1 MDERRLEFVEF
12 GQLEPSQFNSY
23 EITDIEDMVG
33 TLKSVGLLT
42 PLTVIGPYP
51 SGKYSII
58 SGERRYTGMKS
69 CMESPDYDGSFD
81 KVPCYVVHGYDTDQ
95 TIQELELEIA
105 NLETRDSSD
114 KDKHRFKLVNI
125 LKKMAESGKIK
136 EKEIVS
142 IMGKCMRESDRYK
155 RMYVAIFDK
164 GTESTKQLIFDKKL
178 SIAEGAALSQ
188 LPGETQDVVAN
199 AIKDGVAKKGLLQ
212 VVKDTNKEKREAKKV
227 LKEREEARKADESAA
242 AQQDKGD
249 TEIPVDP
256 GTESINPE
264 PPIATLAPHPVNNA
278 EAQEIKKMV
287 KNYETSVY
295 VDEDDESDEDSDPY
309 DDLSDP
315 EDEPVSE
322 EEDYKRILEIARGEK
337 QRKEIEKYVKDVP
350 DDIILN
356 TINTN
361 VKTGNSVVTA
371 ANKDI
376 ERVNKWA
383 DSIFKKKTFSENELE
398 TFERLREMLDYVDS
412 AIVNYGE

>member
-1 MDERRLEFVEF
+1 MNERKLEFVDF
-12 GQLEPSQFNSY
+12 GNLEPSQFNSY
-23 EITDIEDMVG
+23 EITAIEDMVG

-58 SGERRYTGMKS
+58 SGERRYTGMKK
-69 CMESPDYDGSFD
+69 CIEDPDYDGSFD

-114 KDKHRFKLVNI
+114 KDKHRFKLVSI

-164 GTESTKQLIFDKKL
+164 GTDSTKQLILDKQL

-188 LPGETQDVVAN
+188 LPGKTQDVVAN

-212 VVKDTNKEKREAKKV
+212 VVKETSQEVREAKKA
-227 LKEREEARKADESAA
+227 LKEIEESKKVDESAA
-242 AQQDKGD
+242 TLQTGGNI
-249 TEIPVDP
+249 EGSV
-256 GTESINPE
+256 ELE
-264 PPIATLAPHPVNNA
+264 PPVATPVPQTATPHPVNNF

-287 KNYETSVY
+287 TNYEDSVY
-295 VDEDDESDEDSDPY
+295 LNDDESDEDSY

-315 EDEPVSE
+315 EDEPVNDE
-322 EEDYKRILEIARGEK
+322 KDYREILAIARGEK
-337 QRKEIEKYVKDVP
+337 QRKAIEDYVSDVP

-356 TINTN
+356 TISTN
-361 VKTGNSVVTA
+361 VKTGCSVVTA

-376 ERVNKWA
+376 DRVNKWA
-383 DSIFKKKTFSENELE
+383 DSIFKKKTFTENELE

>member
-1 MDERRLEFVEF
+1 MNERKLEFVDF
-12 GQLEPSQFNSY
+12 GNLEPSQFNSY
-23 EITDIEDMVG
+23 EITAIEDMVG

-58 SGERRYTGMKS
+58 SGERRYTGMKK
-69 CMESPDYDGSFD
+69 CIEDPDYDGSFD

-114 KDKHRFKLVNI
+114 KDKHRFKLVSI

-164 GTESTKQLIFDKKL
+164 GTDSTKQLILDKQL

-188 LPGETQDVVAN
+188 LPGKTQDVVAN

-212 VVKDTNKEKREAKKV
+212 VVKETSEEVREAKKA
-227 LKEREEARKADESAA
+227 LKEIEESKKVDESAA
-242 AQQDKGD
+242 TLQTGGNI
-249 TEIPVDP
+249 EGSV
-256 GTESINPE
+256 ELE
-264 PPIATLAPHPVNNA
+264 PPVATPVPQTATPHPVNNF

-287 KNYETSVY
+287 TNYEDSVY
-295 VDEDDESDEDSDPY
+295 LNDDESDEDSY

-315 EDEPVSE
+315 EDEPVNDE
-322 EEDYKRILEIARGEK
+322 KDYREILAIARGEK
-337 QRKEIEKYVKDVP
+337 QRKAIEDYVSDVP

-356 TINTN
+356 TISTN
-361 VKTGNSVVTA
+361 VKTGSSVVTA

-376 ERVNKWA
+376 DRVNKWA
-383 DSIFKKKTFSENELE
+383 DSIFKKKTFTENELE

>member
-1 MDERRLEFVEF
+1 MNERKLEFVDF
-12 GQLEPSQFNSY
+12 GNLEPSQFNSY
-23 EITDIEDMVG
+23 EITAIEDMVG

-42 PLTVIGPYP
+42 TLTVIGPYP

-58 SGERRYTGMKS
+58 SGERRYTGMKK
-69 CMESPDYDGSFD
+69 CIEDPDYDGSFD

-114 KDKHRFKLVNI
+114 KDKHRFKLVSI

-164 GTESTKQLIFDKKL
+164 GTDSTKQLILDKQL

-188 LPGETQDVVAN
+188 LPGKTQDVVAN

-212 VVKDTNKEKREAKKV
+212 VVKETSQEVREAKKA
-227 LKEREEARKADESAA
+227 LKEIEESKKVDESAA
-242 AQQDKGD
+242 TLQTGGNI
-249 TEIPVDP
+249 EGSV
-256 GTESINPE
+256 ELE
-264 PPIATLAPHPVNNA
+264 PPVATPVPQTATPHPVNNF

-287 KNYETSVY
+287 TNYEDSVY
-295 VDEDDESDEDSDPY
+295 LNDDESDEDSY

-315 EDEPVSE
+315 EDEPVNDE
-322 EEDYKRILEIARGEK
+322 KDYREILAIARGEK
-337 QRKEIEKYVKDVP
+337 QRKAIEDYVSDVP

-356 TINTN
+356 TISTN
-361 VKTGNSVVTA
+361 VKTGSSVVTA

-376 ERVNKWA
+376 DRVNKWA
-383 DSIFKKKTFSENELE
+383 DSIFKKKTFTENELE

>member
-1 MDERRLEFVEF
+1 MNERKLEFVDF
-12 GQLEPSQFNSY
+12 GNLEPSQFNSY
-23 EITDIEDMVG
+23 EITAIEDMVG

-58 SGERRYTGMKS
+58 SGERRYTGMKK
-69 CMESPDYDGSFD
+69 CIEDPDYDGSFD

-114 KDKHRFKLVNI
+114 KDKHRFKLVSI

-164 GTESTKQLIFDKKL
+164 GTDSTKQLILDKQL

-188 LPGETQDVVAN
+188 LPGKTQDVVAN

-212 VVKDTNKEKREAKKV
+212 VVKETSQEVREAKKA
-227 LKEREEARKADESAA
+227 LKEIEESKKVDESAA
-242 AQQDKGD
+242 TLQTGSNI
-249 TEIPVDP
+249 EGSV
-256 GTESINPE
+256 ELE
-264 PPIATLAPHPVNNA
+264 PPVATPVPQTATPHPVNNF

-287 KNYETSVY
+287 TNYEDSVY
-295 VDEDDESDEDSDPY
+295 LNDDESDEDSY

-315 EDEPVSE
+315 EDEPVNDE
-322 EEDYKRILEIARGEK
+322 KDYREILAIARGEK
-337 QRKEIEKYVKDVP
+337 QRKAIEDYVSDVP

-356 TINTN
+356 TISTN
-361 VKTGNSVVTA
+361 VKTGSSVVTA

-376 ERVNKWA
+376 DRVNKWA
-383 DSIFKKKTFSENELE
+383 DSIFKKKTFTENELE

>member
-1 MDERRLEFVEF
+1 MNERKLEFIDF
-12 GQLEPSQFNSY
+12 GNLEPSQFNSY
-23 EITDIEDMVG
+23 EITAIEDMVG

-42 PLTVIGPYP
+42 PLTVIEPYP

-58 SGERRYTGMKS
+58 SGERRYTGMKK
-69 CMESPDYDGSFD
+69 CIEDPDYDGSFD

-114 KDKHRFKLVNI
+114 KDKHRFKLVSI

-164 GTESTKQLIFDKKL
+164 GTDSTKQLILDKQL

-188 LPGETQDVVAN
+188 LPGKTQDVVAN

-212 VVKDTNKEKREAKKV
+212 VVKETSQEVREAKKA
-227 LKEREEARKADESAA
+227 LKEIEESKKVDESAA
-242 AQQDKGD
+242 TLQTGGNIEGSV
-249 TEIPVDP
+249 EI
-256 GTESINPE
+256 E
-264 PPIATLAPHPVNNA
+264 PPVATPIPQTATPHPVNNF

-287 KNYETSVY
+287 TNYEDSVY
-295 VDEDDESDEDSDPY
+295 LNDDESDEDSY

-315 EDEPVSE
+315 EDEPVNDE
-322 EEDYKRILEIARGEK
+322 KDYREILAIARGEK
-337 QRKEIEKYVKDVP
+337 QRKAIEDYVSDVP

-356 TINTN
+356 TISTN
-361 VKTGNSVVTA
+361 VKTGSSVVTA

-376 ERVNKWA
+376 DRVNKWA
-383 DSIFKKKTFSENELE
+383 DSIFKKKTFTENELE

>member
-1 MDERRLEFVEF
+1 MNERKLEFVDF
-12 GQLEPSQFNSY
+12 GNLEPSQFNSY
-23 EITDIEDMVG
+23 EITAIEDMVG

-58 SGERRYTGMKS
+58 SGERRYTGMKK
-69 CMESPDYDGSFD
+69 CIEDPDYDGSFD

-105 NLETRDSSD
+105 NLKTRDSSD
-114 KDKHRFKLVNI
+114 KDKHRFKLVSI

-164 GTESTKQLIFDKKL
+164 GTDSTKQLILDKQL

-188 LPGETQDVVAN
+188 LPGKTQDVVAN

-212 VVKDTNKEKREAKKV
+212 VVKETSQEVREAKKA
-227 LKEREEARKADESAA
+227 LKEIEESKKVDESAA
-242 AQQDKGD
+242 TLQTGGNI
-249 TEIPVDP
+249 EGSV
-256 GTESINPE
+256 ELE
-264 PPIATLAPHPVNNA
+264 PPVATPVPQTATPHPVNNF

-287 KNYETSVY
+287 TNYEDSVY
-295 VDEDDESDEDSDPY
+295 LNDDESDEDSY

-315 EDEPVSE
+315 EDEPVNDE
-322 EEDYKRILEIARGEK
+322 KDYREILAIARGEK
-337 QRKEIEKYVKDVP
+337 QRKAIEDYVSDVP

-356 TINTN
+356 TISTN
-361 VKTGNSVVTA
+361 VKTGSSVVTA

-376 ERVNKWA
+376 DRVNKWA
-383 DSIFKKKTFSENELE
+383 DSIFKKKTFTENELE

>member
-1 MDERRLEFVEF
+1 MNERKLEFVDF
-12 GQLEPSQFNSY
+12 GNLEPSQFNSY
-23 EITDIEDMVG
+23 EITAIEDMVG

-58 SGERRYTGMKS
+58 SGERRYTGMKK
-69 CMESPDYDGSFD
+69 CIEDPDYDGSFD

-114 KDKHRFKLVNI
+114 KDKHRFKLVSI

-164 GTESTKQLIFDKKL
+164 GTDSTKQLILDKQL

-188 LPGETQDVVAN
+188 LPGKTQDVVAN

-212 VVKDTNKEKREAKKV
+212 VVKETSQEVREAKKA
-227 LKEREEARKADESAA
+227 LKEIEESKKVDESAA
-242 AQQDKGD
+242 TLQTGGNI
-249 TEIPVDP
+249 EGSV
-256 GTESINPE
+256 ELE
-264 PPIATLAPHPVNNA
+264 PPVATPVPQTATPHPVNNF
-278 EAQEIKKMV
+278 EAQEIKMMV
-287 KNYETSVY
+287 TNYEDSVY
-295 VDEDDESDEDSDPY
+295 LNDDESDEDSY

-315 EDEPVSE
+315 EDEPVNDE
-322 EEDYKRILEIARGEK
+322 KDYREILAIARGEK
-337 QRKEIEKYVKDVP
+337 QRKAIEDYVSDVP

-356 TINTN
+356 TISTN
-361 VKTGNSVVTA
+361 VKTGSSVVTA

-376 ERVNKWA
+376 DRVNKWA
-383 DSIFKKKTFSENELE
+383 DSIFKKKTFTENELE

>member
-1 MDERRLEFVEF
+1 MNERKLEFVDF
-12 GQLEPSQFNSY
+12 GNLEPSQFNSY
-23 EITDIEDMVG
+23 EITAIEDMVG

-58 SGERRYTGMKS
+58 SGERRYTGMKK
-69 CMESPDYDGSFD
+69 CIEDPDYDGSFD

-114 KDKHRFKLVNI
+114 KDKHRFKLVSI

-164 GTESTKQLIFDKKL
+164 GTDSTKQLILDKQL

-188 LPGETQDVVAN
+188 LPGKTQDVVVN

-212 VVKDTNKEKREAKKV
+212 VVKETSQEVREAKKA
-227 LKEREEARKADESAA
+227 LKEIEESKKVDESAA
-242 AQQDKGD
+242 TLQTGGNI
-249 TEIPVDP
+249 EGSV
-256 GTESINPE
+256 ELE
-264 PPIATLAPHPVNNA
+264 PPVATPVPQTATPHPVNNF

-287 KNYETSVY
+287 TNYEDSVY
-295 VDEDDESDEDSDPY
+295 LNDDESDEDSY

-315 EDEPVSE
+315 EDEPVNDE
-322 EEDYKRILEIARGEK
+322 KDYREILAIARGEK
-337 QRKEIEKYVKDVP
+337 QRKAIEDYVSDVP

-356 TINTN
+356 TISTN
-361 VKTGNSVVTA
+361 VKTGSSVVTA

-376 ERVNKWA
+376 DRVNKWA
-383 DSIFKKKTFSENELE
+383 DSIFKKKTFTENELE

>member
-1 MDERRLEFVEF
+1 MNERKLEFVDF
-12 GQLEPSQFNSY
+12 GNLEPSQFNSY
-23 EITDIEDMVG
+23 EITAIEDMVG

-58 SGERRYTGMKS
+58 SGERRYTGMKK
-69 CMESPDYDGSFD
+69 CIEDPDYDGSFD
-81 KVPCYVVHGYDTDQ
+81 KVSCYVVHGYDTDQ

-114 KDKHRFKLVNI
+114 KDKHRFKLVSI

-164 GTESTKQLIFDKKL
+164 GTDSTKQLILDKQL

-188 LPGETQDVVAN
+188 LPGKTQDVVAN

-212 VVKDTNKEKREAKKV
+212 VVKETSQEVREAKKA
-227 LKEREEARKADESAA
+227 LKEIEESKKVDESAA
-242 AQQDKGD
+242 TLQTGGNI
-249 TEIPVDP
+249 EGSV
-256 GTESINPE
+256 ELE
-264 PPIATLAPHPVNNA
+264 PPVATPVPQTATPHPVNNF

-287 KNYETSVY
+287 TNYEDSVY
-295 VDEDDESDEDSDPY
+295 LNDDESDEDSY

-315 EDEPVSE
+315 EDEPVNDE
-322 EEDYKRILEIARGEK
+322 KDYREILAIARGEK
-337 QRKEIEKYVKDVP
+337 QRKAIEDYVSDVP

-356 TINTN
+356 TISTN
-361 VKTGNSVVTA
+361 VKTGSSVVTA

-376 ERVNKWA
+376 DRVNKWA
-383 DSIFKKKTFSENELE
+383 DSIFKKKTFTENELE

>member
-1 MDERRLEFVEF
+1 MNERKLEFIDF
-12 GQLEPSQFNSY
+12 GNLEPSQFNSY
-23 EITDIEDMVG
+23 EITAIEDMVG

-58 SGERRYTGMKS
+58 SGERRYTGMKK
-69 CMESPDYDGSFD
+69 CIEDPDYDGSFD

-114 KDKHRFKLVNI
+114 KDKHRFKLVSI
-125 LKKMAESGKIK
+125 LKKMDESGKIK

-164 GTESTKQLIFDKKL
+164 GTDSTKQLILDKQL

-188 LPGETQDVVAN
+188 LPGKTQDVVAN

-212 VVKDTNKEKREAKKV
+212 VVKETSQEVREAKKA
-227 LKEREEARKADESAA
+227 LKEIEESKKVDESAA
-242 AQQDKGD
+242 TLQTGGNI
-249 TEIPVDP
+249 EGSV
-256 GTESINPE
+256 ELE
-264 PPIATLAPHPVNNA
+264 PPVATPIPQTATPHPVNNF

-287 KNYETSVY
+287 TNYEDSVY
-295 VDEDDESDEDSDPY
+295 LNDDESDEDSY

-315 EDEPVSE
+315 EDEPVNDE
-322 EEDYKRILEIARGEK
+322 KDYREILAIARGEK
-337 QRKEIEKYVKDVP
+337 QRKAIEDYVSDVP

-356 TINTN
+356 TISTN
-361 VKTGNSVVTA
+361 VKTGSSVVTA

-376 ERVNKWA
+376 DRVNKWA
-383 DSIFKKKTFSENELE
+383 DSIFKKKTFTENELE

>member
-1 MDERRLEFVEF
+1 MNERKLEFVDF
-12 GQLEPSQFNSY
+12 GNLEPSQFNSY
-23 EITDIEDMVG
+23 EITAIEDMVG

-58 SGERRYTGMKS
+58 SGERRYTGMKK
-69 CMESPDYDGSFD
+69 CIEDPDYDGSFD

-114 KDKHRFKLVNI
+114 KDKHRFKLVSI

-164 GTESTKQLIFDKKL
+164 GTDSTKQLILDKQL

-188 LPGETQDVVAN
+188 LPGKTQDVVAN

-212 VVKDTNKEKREAKKV
+212 VVKETSQEVREAKKA
-227 LKEREEARKADESAA
+227 LKEIEESKKVDESAA
-242 AQQDKGD
+242 TLQTGGNI
-249 TEIPVDP
+249 EGSV
-256 GTESINPE
+256 ELE
-264 PPIATLAPHPVNNA
+264 PPVATPVPQTATPHPVNNF

-287 KNYETSVY
+287 TNYEDSVY
-295 VDEDDESDEDSDPY
+295 LNDDESDEDSY

-315 EDEPVSE
+315 EDEPVNDE
-322 EEDYKRILEIARGEK
+322 KDYREILAIARGEK
-337 QRKEIEKYVKDVP
+337 QRKAIEDYVSDVP

-356 TINTN
+356 TISTN
-361 VKTGNSVVTA
+361 VKTGSSVVTA

-376 ERVNKWA
+376 DRVNKLA
-383 DSIFKKKTFSENELE
+383 DSIFKKKTFTENELE

>member
-1 MDERRLEFVEF
+1 MNERKLEFVDF
-12 GQLEPSQFNSY
+12 GNLEPSQFNSY
-23 EITDIEDMVG
+23 EITAIEDMVG

-42 PLTVIGPYP
+42 PLTVIEPYP

-58 SGERRYTGMKS
+58 SGERRYTGMKK
-69 CMESPDYDGSFD
+69 CIEDPDYDGSFD

-114 KDKHRFKLVNI
+114 KDKHRFKLVSI

-164 GTESTKQLIFDKKL
+164 GTDSTKQLILDKQL

-188 LPGETQDVVAN
+188 LPGKTQDVVAN

-212 VVKDTNKEKREAKKV
+212 VVKETSQEVREAKKA
-227 LKEREEARKADESAA
+227 LKEIEESKKVDESAA
-242 AQQDKGD
+242 TLQTGGNI
-249 TEIPVDP
+249 EGSV
-256 GTESINPE
+256 ELE
-264 PPIATLAPHPVNNA
+264 PPVATPVPQTATPHPVNNF

-287 KNYETSVY
+287 TNYEDSVY
-295 VDEDDESDEDSDPY
+295 LNDDESDEDSY

-315 EDEPVSE
+315 EDEPVNDE
-322 EEDYKRILEIARGEK
+322 KGYREILAIARGEK
-337 QRKEIEKYVKDVP
+337 QRKAIEDYVSDVP

-356 TINTN
+356 TISTN
-361 VKTGNSVVTA
+361 VKTGSSVVTA

-376 ERVNKWA
+376 DRVNKWA
-383 DSIFKKKTFSENELE
+383 DSIFKKKTFTENELE

>member
-1 MDERRLEFVEF
+1 MNERKLEFVDF
-12 GQLEPSQFNSY
+12 GNLEPSQFNSY
-23 EITDIEDMVG
+23 EITAIEDMVG

-58 SGERRYTGMKS
+58 SGERRYTGMKK
-69 CMESPDYDGSFD
+69 CIEDPDYDGSFD

-114 KDKHRFKLVNI
+114 KDKHRFKLVSI

-164 GTESTKQLIFDKKL
+164 GTDSTKQLILDKQL

-188 LPGETQDVVAN
+188 LPGKTQDVVAN

-212 VVKDTNKEKREAKKV
+212 VVKETSQEVREAKKA
-227 LKEREEARKADESAA
+227 LKEIEESKKVDESAA
-242 AQQDKGD
+242 TLQTGGNI
-249 TEIPVDP
+249 EGSV
-256 GTESINPE
+256 ELE
-264 PPIATLAPHPVNNA
+264 PPVATPVPQTATPHSVNNF

-287 KNYETSVY
+287 TNYEDSVY
-295 VDEDDESDEDSDPY
+295 LNDDESDEDSY

-315 EDEPVSE
+315 EDEPVNDE
-322 EEDYKRILEIARGEK
+322 KDYREILAIARGEK
-337 QRKEIEKYVKDVP
+337 QRKAIEDYVSDVP

-356 TINTN
+356 TISTN
-361 VKTGNSVVTA
+361 VKTGSSVVTA

-376 ERVNKWA
+376 DRVNKWA
-383 DSIFKKKTFSENELE
+383 DSIFKKKTFTENELE

>member
-1 MDERRLEFVEF
+1 MNERKLEFVDF
-12 GQLEPSQFNSY
+12 GNLEPSQFNSY
-23 EITDIEDMVG
+23 EITAIEDMVG

-58 SGERRYTGMKS
+58 SGERRYTGMKK
-69 CMESPDYDGSFD
+69 CIEDPDYDGSFD

-114 KDKHRFKLVNI
+114 KDKHRFKLVSI

-164 GTESTKQLIFDKKL
+164 GTDSTKQLILDKQL

-188 LPGETQDVVAN
+188 LPGKTQDVVAN

-212 VVKDTNKEKREAKKV
+212 VVKETSQEVREAKKA
-227 LKEREEARKADESAA
+227 LKEIEESKKADESAA
-242 AQQDKGD
+242 TLQTGGNI
-249 TEIPVDP
+249 EGSV
-256 GTESINPE
+256 ELE
-264 PPIATLAPHPVNNA
+264 PPVATPVPQTATPHPVNNF

-287 KNYETSVY
+287 TNYEDSVY
-295 VDEDDESDEDSDPY
+295 LNDDESDEDSY

-315 EDEPVSE
+315 EDEPVNDE
-322 EEDYKRILEIARGEK
+322 KDYREILAIARGEK
-337 QRKEIEKYVKDVP
+337 QRKAIEDYVSDVP

-361 VKTGNSVVTA
+361 VKTGSSVVTA

-376 ERVNKWA
+376 DRVNKWA
-383 DSIFKKKTFSENELE
+383 DSIFKKKTFTENELE

>member
-1 MDERRLEFVEF
+1 MNERKLEFVDF
-12 GQLEPSQFNSY
+12 GNLEPSQFNSY
-23 EITDIEDMVG
+23 EITAIEDMVG

-58 SGERRYTGMKS
+58 SGERRYTGMKK
-69 CMESPDYDGSFD
+69 CIEDPDYDGSFD

-114 KDKHRFKLVNI
+114 KDKHRFKLVSI

-164 GTESTKQLIFDKKL
+164 GTDSTKQLIFDKQL

-188 LPGETQDVVAN
+188 LPGKTQDVVAN

-212 VVKDTNKEKREAKKV
+212 VVKETSQEVREAKKT
-227 LKEREEARKADESAA
+227 LKEIEESKKVDESAA
-242 AQQDKGD
+242 TLQTGGNIEGSEELEPSVA
-249 TEIPVDP
+249 TPVP
-256 GTESINPE
+256 QT
-264 PPIATLAPHPVNNA
+264 ATPLPVNNF

-287 KNYETSVY
+287 TNYEDSVY
-295 VDEDDESDEDSDPY
+295 LNDDESDEDSY

-315 EDEPVSE
+315 EDEPVNNE
-322 EEDYKRILEIARGEK
+322 KDYREILAIARGEK
-337 QRKEIEKYVKDVP
+337 QRKEIEDYVSNVP

-361 VKTGNSVVTA
+361 VKTGSSVVTA

-383 DSIFKKKTFSENELE
+383 DSIFKKKTFTENELE

>member
-1 MDERRLEFVEF
+1 MNERKLEFVDF
-12 GQLEPSQFNSY
+12 GNLEPSQFNSY
-23 EITDIEDMVG
+23 EITAIEDMVG

-58 SGERRYTGMKS
+58 SGERRYTGMKK
-69 CMESPDYDGSFD
+69 CIEDPDYDGSFD

-114 KDKHRFKLVNI
+114 KDKHRFKLVSI

-164 GTESTKQLIFDKKL
+164 GTDSTKQLILDKQL

-188 LPGETQDVVAN
+188 LPGKTQDVVAN

-212 VVKDTNKEKREAKKV
+212 VVKETSQEVREAKKA
-227 LKEREEARKADESAA
+227 LKEIEESKKVDESAA
-242 AQQDKGD
+242 TLQTGGNI
-249 TEIPVDP
+249 EGSV
-256 GTESINPE
+256 ELE
-264 PPIATLAPHPVNNA
+264 PPVATPVPQTATPHPVNNF

-287 KNYETSVY
+287 TNYEDSVY
-295 VDEDDESDEDSDPY
+295 LNDDESDEDSY

-315 EDEPVSE
+315 EDEPVNDE
-322 EEDYKRILEIARGEK
+322 KDYREILAIARGEK
-337 QRKEIEKYVKDVP
+337 QRKAIEDYVSDVP

-356 TINTN
+356 TISTN
-361 VKTGNSVVTA
+361 VKTGSSVVTA

-376 ERVNKWA
+376 DRVNKWA
-383 DSIFKKKTFSENELE
+383 DSIFKKKTFTENELE

-412 AIVNYGE
+412 AIFNYGE

>member
-1 MDERRLEFVEF
+1 MNERKLELVDF
-12 GQLEPSQFNSY
+12 GNLEPSQFNSY
-23 EITDIEDMVG
+23 EITAIEDMVG

-58 SGERRYTGMKS
+58 SGERRYTGMKK
-69 CMESPDYDGSFD
+69 CIEDPDYDGSFD

-114 KDKHRFKLVNI
+114 KDKHRFKLVSI

-164 GTESTKQLIFDKKL
+164 GTDSTKQLILDKQL

-188 LPGETQDVVAN
+188 LPGKTQDVVAN

-212 VVKDTNKEKREAKKV
+212 VVKETSQEVREAKKA
-227 LKEREEARKADESAA
+227 LKEIEESKKVDESAA
-242 AQQDKGD
+242 TLQTGGNI
-249 TEIPVDP
+249 EGSV
-256 GTESINPE
+256 ELE
-264 PPIATLAPHPVNNA
+264 PPVATPVPQTATPHPVNNF

-287 KNYETSVY
+287 TNYEDSVY
-295 VDEDDESDEDSDPY
+295 LNDDESDEDSY

-315 EDEPVSE
+315 EDEPVNDE
-322 EEDYKRILEIARGEK
+322 KDYREILAIARGEK
-337 QRKEIEKYVKDVP
+337 QRKAIEDYVSDVP

-356 TINTN
+356 TISTN
-361 VKTGNSVVTA
+361 VKTGSSVVTA

-376 ERVNKWA
+376 DRVNKWA
-383 DSIFKKKTFSENELE
+383 DSIFKKKTFTENELE

>member
-1 MDERRLEFVEF
+1 MNERKLEFVDF
-12 GQLEPSQFNSY
+12 GNLEPSQFNSY
-23 EITDIEDMVG
+23 EITAIEDMVG

-58 SGERRYTGMKS
+58 SGERRYTGMKK
-69 CMESPDYDGSFD
+69 CIEDPDYDGSFD

-114 KDKHRFKLVNI
+114 KDKHRFKLVSI

-164 GTESTKQLIFDKKL
+164 GTDSTKQLILDKQL

-188 LPGETQDVVAN
+188 LPGKTQDVVAN

-212 VVKDTNKEKREAKKV
+212 VVKETSQEVREAKKA
-227 LKEREEARKADESAA
+227 LKEIEESKKVDESAA
-242 AQQDKGD
+242 TLQTGGNI
-249 TEIPVDP
+249 EGSV
-256 GTESINPE
+256 ELE
-264 PPIATLAPHPVNNA
+264 PPVATPVPQTATPHPVNNF

-287 KNYETSVY
+287 TNYEDSVY
-295 VDEDDESDEDSDPY
+295 LNDDESDEDSY

-315 EDEPVSE
+315 EDEPVNDE
-322 EEDYKRILEIARGEK
+322 KDYREILAIARGEK
-337 QRKEIEKYVKDVP
+337 QRKAIEDYVSDVP

-356 TINTN
+356 TISTN
-361 VKTGNSVVTA
+361 VKTGSSVVTA

-376 ERVNKWA
+376 DRVNKWA
-383 DSIFKKKTFSENELE
+383 DSIFKKKTFTENELE
-398 TFERLREMLDYVDS
+398 TFERLREMLD
-412 AIVNYGE
+412 

>member
-1 MDERRLEFVEF
+1 MNERKLEFVDF
-12 GQLEPSQFNSY
+12 GNLEPSQFNSY
-23 EITDIEDMVG
+23 EITAIEDMVG

-58 SGERRYTGMKS
+58 SGERRYTGMKK
-69 CMESPDYDGSFD
+69 CIEDPDYDGSFD

-95 TIQELELEIA
+95 TIQELKLEIA

-114 KDKHRFKLVNI
+114 KDKHRFKLVSI

-164 GTESTKQLIFDKKL
+164 GTDSTKQLILDKQL

-188 LPGETQDVVAN
+188 LPGKTQDVVAN

-212 VVKDTNKEKREAKKV
+212 VVKETSQEVREAKKA
-227 LKEREEARKADESAA
+227 LKEIEESKKADESAA
-242 AQQDKGD
+242 TLQTGGNI
-249 TEIPVDP
+249 EGSV
-256 GTESINPE
+256 ELE
-264 PPIATLAPHPVNNA
+264 PPVATPVPQTATPHPVNNF

-287 KNYETSVY
+287 TNYEDSVY
-295 VDEDDESDEDSDPY
+295 LNDDESDEDSY

-315 EDEPVSE
+315 EDEPVNDE
-322 EEDYKRILEIARGEK
+322 KDYREILAIARGEK
-337 QRKEIEKYVKDVP
+337 QRKAIEDYVSDVP

-361 VKTGNSVVTA
+361 VKTGSSVVTA

-376 ERVNKWA
+376 DRVNKWA
-383 DSIFKKKTFSENELE
+383 DSIFKKKTFTENELE

>member
-1 MDERRLEFVEF
+1 MNERRLEFVDF
-12 GQLEPSQFNSY
+12 GNLEPSQFNSY
-23 EITDIEDMVG
+23 EITAIEDMVG

-58 SGERRYTGMKS
+58 SGERRYTGMKR
-69 CMESPDYDGSFD
+69 CIEDPDYDGSFD

-114 KDKHRFKLVNI
+114 KDKHRFKLVSI

-164 GTESTKQLIFDKKL
+164 GTDSTKQLIFDKQL

-188 LPGETQDVVAN
+188 LPGKTQDVVTN

-212 VVKDTNKEKREAKKV
+212 VVKETSQEVREAKKA
-227 LKEREEARKADESAA
+227 LKEIEESKKVDESAA
-242 AQQDKGD
+242 TLQTGGNI
-249 TEIPVDP
+249 EGSV
-256 GTESINPE
+256 ELE
-264 PPIATLAPHPVNNA
+264 PPVATPVPQTATPHPVNNF

-287 KNYETSVY
+287 TNYEDSVY
-295 VDEDDESDEDSDPY
+295 LNDDESDEDSY

-315 EDEPVSE
+315 EDEPVNDE
-322 EEDYKRILEIARGEK
+322 KDYREILAIARGEK
-337 QRKEIEKYVKDVP
+337 QRKAIEDYVSDVP

-356 TINTN
+356 TISTN
-361 VKTGNSVVTA
+361 VKTGSSVVTA

-376 ERVNKWA
+376 DRVNKWA
-383 DSIFKKKTFSENELE
+383 DSIFKKKTFTENELE

>member
-1 MDERRLEFVEF
+1 MNERKLEFIDF
-12 GQLEPSQFNSY
+12 GNLEPSQFNSY
-23 EITDIEDMVG
+23 EITAIEDMVG

-58 SGERRYTGMKS
+58 SGERRYTGMKK
-69 CMESPDYDGSFD
+69 CIEDPDYDGSFD

-114 KDKHRFKLVNI
+114 KDKHRFKLVSI

-164 GTESTKQLIFDKKL
+164 GTDSTKQLILDKQL

-188 LPGETQDVVAN
+188 LPGKTQDVVAN

-212 VVKDTNKEKREAKKV
+212 VVKETSQEVREAKKA
-227 LKEREEARKADESAA
+227 LKEIEESKKVDESAA
-242 AQQDKGD
+242 TLQTGGNI
-249 TEIPVDP
+249 EGSV
-256 GTESINPE
+256 ELE
-264 PPIATLAPHPVNNA
+264 PPVATPIPQTATPHPVNNF

-287 KNYETSVY
+287 TNYEDSVY
-295 VDEDDESDEDSDPY
+295 LNDDESDEDSY

-315 EDEPVSE
+315 EDEPVNDE
-322 EEDYKRILEIARGEK
+322 KDYREILAIARGEK
-337 QRKEIEKYVKDVP
+337 QRKAIEDYVSDVP

-356 TINTN
+356 TISTN
-361 VKTGNSVVTA
+361 VKTGSSVVTA

-376 ERVNKWA
+376 DRVNKWA
-383 DSIFKKKTFSENELE
+383 DSIFKKTFTENELE

>member
-1 MDERRLEFVEF
+1 MNERKLEFVDF
-12 GQLEPSQFNSY
+12 GNLEPSQFNSY
-23 EITDIEDMVG
+23 EITAIEDMVG

-58 SGERRYTGMKS
+58 SGERRYTGMKK
-69 CMESPDYDGSFD
+69 CIEDPDYDGSFD

-114 KDKHRFKLVNI
+114 KDKHRFKLVSI

-164 GTESTKQLIFDKKL
+164 GTDSTKQLILDKQL

-188 LPGETQDVVAN
+188 LPGKTQDVVAN

-212 VVKDTNKEKREAKKV
+212 VVKETSQEVREAKKA
-227 LKEREEARKADESAA
+227 LKEIEESKKVDESAA
-242 AQQDKGD
+242 TLQTGGNI
-249 TEIPVDP
+249 EGSV
-256 GTESINPE
+256 ELE
-264 PPIATLAPHPVNNA
+264 PPVATPVPQTATPHPVNNF

-287 KNYETSVY
+287 TNYEDSVY
-295 VDEDDESDEDSDPY
+295 LNDDESDEDSY

-315 EDEPVSE
+315 EDEPVNDE
-322 EEDYKRILEIARGEK
+322 KDYREILAIAREEK
-337 QRKEIEKYVKDVP
+337 QRKAIEDYVSDVP

-356 TINTN
+356 TISTN
-361 VKTGNSVVTA
+361 VKTGSSVVTA

-376 ERVNKWA
+376 DRVNKWA
-383 DSIFKKKTFSENELE
+383 DSIFKKKTFTENELE

>member
-1 MDERRLEFVEF
+1 MNERRLEFVDF
-12 GQLEPSQFNSY
+12 GNLEPSQFNSY
-23 EITDIEDMVG
+23 EITAIEDMVG

-58 SGERRYTGMKS
+58 SGERRYTGMKR
-69 CMESPDYDGSFD
+69 CIEDPDYDGSFD

-114 KDKHRFKLVNI
+114 KDKHRFKLVSI

-164 GTESTKQLIFDKKL
+164 GTDSTKQLIFDKQL

-188 LPGETQDVVAN
+188 LPGKTQDVVAN

-212 VVKDTNKEKREAKKV
+212 VVKETSQEVREAKKT
-227 LKEREEARKADESAA
+227 LKEIEESKKVDESAA
-242 AQQDKGD
+242 TLQTGGNIEGGEELEPSVA
-249 TEIPVDP
+249 TPVP
-256 GTESINPE
+256 QT
-264 PPIATLAPHPVNNA
+264 ATPLPVNNF

-287 KNYETSVY
+287 TNYEDSVY
-295 VDEDDESDEDSDPY
+295 LNDDESDEDSY

-315 EDEPVSE
+315 EDEPVDNE
-322 EEDYKRILEIARGEK
+322 KDYREILAIARGEK
-337 QRKEIEKYVKDVP
+337 QRKEIEDYVSNVP

-383 DSIFKKKTFSENELE
+383 DSIFKKKTFTENELE

>member
-1 MDERRLEFVEF
+1 MNERKLEFVDF
-12 GQLEPSQFNSY
+12 GNLEPSQFNSY
-23 EITDIEDMVG
+23 EITAIEDMVG

-58 SGERRYTGMKS
+58 SGERRYTGMKK
-69 CMESPDYDGSFD
+69 CIEDPDYDGSFD

-114 KDKHRFKLVNI
+114 KDKHRFKLVSI

-164 GTESTKQLIFDKKL
+164 GTDSTKQLILDKQL

-188 LPGETQDVVAN
+188 LPGKTQDVVAN

-212 VVKDTNKEKREAKKV
+212 VVKETSQEVREAKKA
-227 LKEREEARKADESAA
+227 LKEIEESKKADESAA
-242 AQQDKGD
+242 TLQTGGNI
-249 TEIPVDP
+249 EGSV
-256 GTESINPE
+256 ELE
-264 PPIATLAPHPVNNA
+264 PPVATPVPQTATPHPVNNF

-287 KNYETSVY
+287 TNYEDSVY
-295 VDEDDESDEDSDPY
+295 LNDDESDEDSY
-309 DDLSDP
+309 EDLSDP
-315 EDEPVSE
+315 EDEPVNDE
-322 EEDYKRILEIARGEK
+322 KDYREILAIARGEK
-337 QRKEIEKYVKDVP
+337 QRKAIEDYVSDVP

-361 VKTGNSVVTA
+361 VKTGSSVVTA

-376 ERVNKWA
+376 DRVNKWA
-383 DSIFKKKTFSENELE
+383 DSIFKKKTFTENELE

>member
-1 MDERRLEFVEF
+1 MNERKLEFVDF
-12 GQLEPSQFNSY
+12 GNLEPSQFNSY
-23 EITDIEDMVG
+23 EITAIEDMVG

-58 SGERRYTGMKS
+58 SGERRYTGMKK
-69 CMESPDYDGSFD
+69 CIEDPDYDGSFD

-114 KDKHRFKLVNI
+114 KDKHRFKLVSI

-164 GTESTKQLIFDKKL
+164 GTDSTKQLILDKQL

-188 LPGETQDVVAN
+188 LPGKTQDVVAN

-212 VVKDTNKEKREAKKV
+212 VVKETSQEVREAKKA
-227 LKEREEARKADESAA
+227 LKEIEESKKVDESAA
-242 AQQDKGD
+242 TLQTGGNI
-249 TEIPVDP
+249 EGSV
-256 GTESINPE
+256 ELE
-264 PPIATLAPHPVNNA
+264 PPVATPVPQTATPHPVNNF

-287 KNYETSVY
+287 TNYEDSVY
-295 VDEDDESDEDSDPY
+295 LNDDESDEDSY

-315 EDEPVSE
+315 EDEPVNDE
-322 EEDYKRILEIARGEK
+322 KDYREILAIARGEK
-337 QRKEIEKYVKDVP
+337 QRKAIEDYVSDVP

-356 TINTN
+356 TISTN
-361 VKTGNSVVTA
+361 VKTGSSVVTA
-371 ANKDI
+371 ANKD
-376 ERVNKWA
+376 
-383 DSIFKKKTFSENELE
+383 KTELINGLIPYLRRRHLLKMSL
-398 TFERLREMLDYVDS
+398 RLLRD
-412 AIVNYGE
+412 

>member
-1 MDERRLEFVEF
+1 MNERKLEFVDF
-12 GQLEPSQFNSY
+12 GNLEPSQFNSY
-23 EITDIEDMVG
+23 EITAIEDMVG

-58 SGERRYTGMKS
+58 SGERRYTGMKK
-69 CMESPDYDGSFD
+69 CIEDPDYDGSFD

-114 KDKHRFKLVNI
+114 KDKHRFKLVSI

-164 GTESTKQLIFDKKL
+164 GTDSTKQLILDKQL

-188 LPGETQDVVAN
+188 FPGKTQDVVAN

-212 VVKDTNKEKREAKKV
+212 VVKETSQEVREAKKA
-227 LKEREEARKADESAA
+227 LKEIEESKKVDESAA
-242 AQQDKGD
+242 TLQTGGNI
-249 TEIPVDP
+249 EGSV
-256 GTESINPE
+256 ELE
-264 PPIATLAPHPVNNA
+264 PPVATPVPQTATPHPVNNF

-287 KNYETSVY
+287 TNYEDSVY
-295 VDEDDESDEDSDPY
+295 LNDDESDEDSY

-315 EDEPVSE
+315 EDEPVNDE
-322 EEDYKRILEIARGEK
+322 KGYREILAIARGEK
-337 QRKEIEKYVKDVP
+337 QRKAIEDYVSDVP

-356 TINTN
+356 TISTN
-361 VKTGNSVVTA
+361 VKTGSSVVTA

-376 ERVNKWA
+376 DRVNKWA
-383 DSIFKKKTFSENELE
+383 DSIFKKKTFTENELE

>member
-1 MDERRLEFVEF
+1 MNERKLEFVDF
-12 GQLEPSQFNSY
+12 GNLEPSQFNSY
-23 EITDIEDMVG
+23 EITAIEDMVG

-58 SGERRYTGMKS
+58 SGERRYTGMKK
-69 CMESPDYDGSFD
+69 CIEDPDYDGSFD

-114 KDKHRFKLVNI
+114 KDKHRFKLVSI

-164 GTESTKQLIFDKKL
+164 GTDSTKQLILDKQL

-188 LPGETQDVVAN
+188 LPGKTQDVVAN

-212 VVKDTNKEKREAKKV
+212 VVKETSQEVREAKKA
-227 LKEREEARKADESAA
+227 LKEIEESKKADESAA
-242 AQQDKGD
+242 TLQTGGNI
-249 TEIPVDP
+249 EGSV
-256 GTESINPE
+256 ELE
-264 PPIATLAPHPVNNA
+264 PPVATSVPQTATPHPVNNF

-287 KNYETSVY
+287 TNYEDSVY
-295 VDEDDESDEDSDPY
+295 LNDDESDEDSY

-315 EDEPVSE
+315 EDEPVNDE
-322 EEDYKRILEIARGEK
+322 KDYKEILAIARGEK
-337 QRKEIEKYVKDVP
+337 QRKAIEDYVSDVP

-361 VKTGNSVVTA
+361 VKTGSSVVTA

-376 ERVNKWA
+376 DRVNKWA
-383 DSIFKKKTFSENELE
+383 DSIFKKKTFTENELE

>member
-1 MDERRLEFVEF
+1 MNERKLEFIDF
-12 GQLEPSQFNSY
+12 GNLEPSQFNSY
-23 EITDIEDMVG
+23 EITAIEDMVG

-58 SGERRYTGMKS
+58 SGERRYTGMKK
-69 CMESPDYDGSFD
+69 CIEDPDYDGSFD

-114 KDKHRFKLVNI
+114 KDKHRFKLVSI

-142 IMGKCMRESDRYK
+142 IRGKCMRESDRYK

-164 GTESTKQLIFDKKL
+164 GTDSTKQLILDKQL

-188 LPGETQDVVAN
+188 LPGKTQDVVAN

-212 VVKDTNKEKREAKKV
+212 VVKETSQEVREAKKA
-227 LKEREEARKADESAA
+227 LKEIEESKKVDESAA
-242 AQQDKGD
+242 TLQTGGNI
-249 TEIPVDP
+249 EGSV
-256 GTESINPE
+256 ELE
-264 PPIATLAPHPVNNA
+264 PPVATPIPQTATPHPVNNF

-287 KNYETSVY
+287 TNYEDSVY
-295 VDEDDESDEDSDPY
+295 LNDDESDEDSY

-315 EDEPVSE
+315 EDEPVNDE
-322 EEDYKRILEIARGEK
+322 KDYREILAIARGEK
-337 QRKEIEKYVKDVP
+337 QRKAIEDYVSDVP

-356 TINTN
+356 TISTN
-361 VKTGNSVVTA
+361 VKTGSSVVTA

-376 ERVNKWA
+376 DRVNKWA
-383 DSIFKKKTFSENELE
+383 DSIFKKKTFTENELE

>member
-1 MDERRLEFVEF
+1 MNERKLEFVDF
-12 GQLEPSQFNSY
+12 GNLEPSQFNSY
-23 EITDIEDMVG
+23 EITAIEDMVG

-58 SGERRYTGMKS
+58 SGERRYTGMKK
-69 CMESPDYDGSFD
+69 CIEDPDYDGSFD

-114 KDKHRFKLVNI
+114 KDKHRFKLVSI

-164 GTESTKQLIFDKKL
+164 GTDSTKQLILDKQL

-188 LPGETQDVVAN
+188 LPGKTQDVVAN

-212 VVKDTNKEKREAKKV
+212 VVKETSQEVREAKKA
-227 LKEREEARKADESAA
+227 LKEIEESKKADESAA
-242 AQQDKGD
+242 TLQTGGNI
-249 TEIPVDP
+249 EGSV
-256 GTESINPE
+256 ELE
-264 PPIATLAPHPVNNA
+264 PPVATPVPQTATPHPVNNF

-287 KNYETSVY
+287 TNYEDSVY
-295 VDEDDESDEDSDPY
+295 LNDDESDEDSY

-315 EDEPVSE
+315 EDEPVNDE
-322 EEDYKRILEIARGEK
+322 KDYREILAIARGEK
-337 QRKEIEKYVKDVP
+337 QRKAIEDYVSDVP

-356 TINTN
+356 TISTN
-361 VKTGNSVVTA
+361 VKTGSSVVTA

-376 ERVNKWA
+376 DRVNKWA
-383 DSIFKKKTFSENELE
+383 DSIFKKKTFTENELE

>member
-1 MDERRLEFVEF
+1 
-12 GQLEPSQFNSY
+12 
-23 EITDIEDMVG
+23 MVG

-58 SGERRYTGMKS
+58 SGERRYTGMKK
-69 CMESPDYDGSFD
+69 CIEDPDYDGSFD

-114 KDKHRFKLVNI
+114 KDKHRFKLVSI

-164 GTESTKQLIFDKKL
+164 GTDSTKQLILDKQL

-188 LPGETQDVVAN
+188 LPGKTQDVVAN

-212 VVKDTNKEKREAKKV
+212 VVKETSQEVREAKKA
-227 LKEREEARKADESAA
+227 LKEIEESKKVDESAA
-242 AQQDKGD
+242 TLQTGGNI
-249 TEIPVDP
+249 EGSV
-256 GTESINPE
+256 ELE
-264 PPIATLAPHPVNNA
+264 PPVATPVPQTATPHPVNNF

-287 KNYETSVY
+287 TNYEDSVY
-295 VDEDDESDEDSDPY
+295 LNDDESDEDSY

-315 EDEPVSE
+315 EDEPVNDE
-322 EEDYKRILEIARGEK
+322 KDYREILAIARGEK
-337 QRKEIEKYVKDVP
+337 QRKAIEDYVSDVP

-356 TINTN
+356 TISTN
-361 VKTGNSVVTA
+361 VKTGSSVVTA

-376 ERVNKWA
+376 DRVNKWA
-383 DSIFKKKTFSENELE
+383 DSIFKKKTFTENELE
-398 TFERLREMLDYVDS
+398 TFERLREMLDYVD
-412 AIVNYGE
+412 IVLKVTARRWPR

>member
-1 MDERRLEFVEF
+1 MNERKLEFVDF
-12 GQLEPSQFNSY
+12 GNLEPSQFNSY
-23 EITDIEDMVG
+23 EITAIEDMVG

-58 SGERRYTGMKS
+58 SGERRYTGMKK
-69 CMESPDYDGSFD
+69 CIEDPDYDGSFD

-114 KDKHRFKLVNI
+114 KDKHRFKLVSI

-164 GTESTKQLIFDKKL
+164 GTDSTKQLILDKQL

-188 LPGETQDVVAN
+188 LPGKTQDVVAN

-212 VVKDTNKEKREAKKV
+212 VVKETSQEVREAKKA
-227 LKEREEARKADESAA
+227 LKEIEESKKADESAA
-242 AQQDKGD
+242 TLQTGGNI
-249 TEIPVDP
+249 EGSV
-256 GTESINPE
+256 ELE
-264 PPIATLAPHPVNNA
+264 PPVATSVPQTATPHPVNNF

-287 KNYETSVY
+287 TNYEDSVY
-295 VDEDDESDEDSDPY
+295 LNDDESDEDSY

-315 EDEPVSE
+315 EDEPVNDE
-322 EEDYKRILEIARGEK
+322 KDYREILAIARGEK
-337 QRKEIEKYVKDVP
+337 QRKAIEDYVSDVP

-361 VKTGNSVVTA
+361 VKTGSSVVTA

-376 ERVNKWA
+376 DRVNKWA
-383 DSIFKKKTFSENELE
+383 DSIFKKKTFTENELE

>member
-1 MDERRLEFVEF
+1 MNERRLEFVDF
-12 GQLEPSQFNSY
+12 GNLEPSQFNSY
-23 EITDIEDMVG
+23 EITAIEDMVG

-58 SGERRYTGMKS
+58 SGERRYTGMKR
-69 CMESPDYDGSFD
+69 CIEDPDYDGSFD

-114 KDKHRFKLVNI
+114 KDKHRFKLVSI

-164 GTESTKQLIFDKKL
+164 GTDSTKQLIFDKQL

-188 LPGETQDVVAN
+188 LPGKTQDVVAN

-212 VVKDTNKEKREAKKV
+212 VVKETSQEVREAKKT
-227 LKEREEARKADESAA
+227 LKEIEESKKVDESAA
-242 AQQDKGD
+242 TLQTGGNIEGSEELEPSVA
-249 TEIPVDP
+249 TPVP
-256 GTESINPE
+256 QT
-264 PPIATLAPHPVNNA
+264 ATPLPVNNF

-287 KNYETSVY
+287 TNYEDSVY
-295 VDEDDESDEDSDPY
+295 LNDDESDEDSY

-315 EDEPVSE
+315 EDEPVDNE
-322 EEDYKRILEIARGEK
+322 KDYREILAIARGEK
-337 QRKEIEKYVKDVP
+337 QRKEIEDYVSNVP

-383 DSIFKKKTFSENELE
+383 DSIFKKKTFTENELE

>member
-1 MDERRLEFVEF
+1 MNERKLEFVDF
-12 GQLEPSQFNSY
+12 GNLEPSQFNSY
-23 EITDIEDMVG
+23 EITAIEDMVG

-58 SGERRYTGMKS
+58 SGERRYTGMKK
-69 CMESPDYDGSFD
+69 CIEDPDYDGSFD

-114 KDKHRFKLVNI
+114 KDKHRFKLVSI

-164 GTESTKQLIFDKKL
+164 GTDSTKQLILDKQL

-188 LPGETQDVVAN
+188 LPGKTQDVVAN

-212 VVKDTNKEKREAKKV
+212 VVKETSQEVREAKKA
-227 LKEREEARKADESAA
+227 LKEIEESKKVDESAA
-242 AQQDKGD
+242 TLQTGGNI
-249 TEIPVDP
+249 EGSV
-256 GTESINPE
+256 ELE
-264 PPIATLAPHPVNNA
+264 PPVATPVPQTATPHPVNNF

-287 KNYETSVY
+287 TNYEDSVY
-295 VDEDDESDEDSDPY
+295 LNDDESDEDSY

-315 EDEPVSE
+315 EDEPVNDE
-322 EEDYKRILEIARGEK
+322 KDYGEILAIARGEK
-337 QRKEIEKYVKDVP
+337 QRKAIEDYVSDVP

-356 TINTN
+356 TISTN
-361 VKTGNSVVTA
+361 VKTGSSVVTA

-376 ERVNKWA
+376 DRVNKWA
-383 DSIFKKKTFSENELE
+383 DSIFKKKTFTENELE

>member
-1 MDERRLEFVEF
+1 MNERKLEFIDF
-12 GQLEPSQFNSY
+12 GNLEPSQFNSY
-23 EITDIEDMVG
+23 EITAIEDMVG

-58 SGERRYTGMKS
+58 SGERRYTGMKK
-69 CMESPDYDGSFD
+69 CIEDPDYDGSFD

-114 KDKHRFKLVNI
+114 KDKHRFKLVSI

-164 GTESTKQLIFDKKL
+164 GTDSTKQLILDKQL

-188 LPGETQDVVAN
+188 LPGKTQDVVAN

-212 VVKDTNKEKREAKKV
+212 VVKETSQEVREAKKA
-227 LKEREEARKADESAA
+227 LKEIEESKKVDESAA
-242 AQQDKGD
+242 TLQTGGNI
-249 TEIPVDP
+249 EGSV
-256 GTESINPE
+256 ELE
-264 PPIATLAPHPVNNA
+264 PPVATPVPQTATPHPVNNF

-287 KNYETSVY
+287 TNYEDSVY
-295 VDEDDESDEDSDPY
+295 LNDDESDEDSY

-315 EDEPVSE
+315 EDEPVNDE
-322 EEDYKRILEIARGEK
+322 KDYREILAIARGEK
-337 QRKEIEKYVKDVP
+337 QRKAIEDYVSDVP

-356 TINTN
+356 TISTN
-361 VKTGNSVVTA
+361 VKTGSSVVTA

-376 ERVNKWA
+376 DRVNKWA
-383 DSIFKKKTFSENELE
+383 DSIFKKKTFTENELE

>member
-1 MDERRLEFVEF
+1 MNERKLEFIDF
-12 GQLEPSQFNSY
+12 GNLEPSQFNSY
-23 EITDIEDMVG
+23 EITAIEDMVG

-58 SGERRYTGMKS
+58 SGERRYTGMKK
-69 CMESPDYDGSFD
+69 CIEDPDYDGSFD

-114 KDKHRFKLVNI
+114 KDKHRFKLVSI

-164 GTESTKQLIFDKKL
+164 GTDSTKQLILDKQL

-188 LPGETQDVVAN
+188 LPGKTQDVVAN

-212 VVKDTNKEKREAKKV
+212 VVKETSQEVREAKKA
-227 LKEREEARKADESAA
+227 LKEIEESKKVDESAA
-242 AQQDKGD
+242 TLQTGGNI
-249 TEIPVDP
+249 EGSV
-256 GTESINPE
+256 ELE
-264 PPIATLAPHPVNNA
+264 PPVATPIPQTATPHPVNNF

-287 KNYETSVY
+287 TNYEDSVY
-295 VDEDDESDEDSDPY
+295 LNDDESDEDSY

-315 EDEPVSE
+315 EDEPVNDE
-322 EEDYKRILEIARGEK
+322 KDYREILAIARGEK
-337 QRKEIEKYVKDVP
+337 QRKAIEDNVSDVP

-356 TINTN
+356 TISTN
-361 VKTGNSVVTA
+361 VKTGSSVVTA

-376 ERVNKWA
+376 DRVNKWA
-383 DSIFKKKTFSENELE
+383 DSIFKKKTFTENELE